1 MGGEWSVA
9 ECEWWSD
16 SIDILILV
24 IFSCHHPSQSQSII
38 HCSLATLERSGFVFF
53 TPSSIHV
60 LVLHFSIQ
68 LVLHFPIQPSHS
80 LSRTKPLSFVRL
92 ILYDVRSLKTDREIV
107 VSDSLC
113 PAVGDCLQVQC
124 SVQSE
129 LPGEMYLQCIVLYC
143 TVALSQSQASRRLRT
158 MNNDLLDQ

>member
-1 MGGEWSVA
+1 MSGEWSVA

-53 TPSSIHV
+53 TRSSIHV

-68 LVLHFPIQPSHS
+68 LVLHFPIQPTHS

-92 ILYDVRSLKTDREIV
+92 ILSDVRSLKTDREMV
-107 VSDSLC
+107 VSDSL
-113 PAVGDCLQVQC
+113 CLQVQC